1 MLRCTRAVETS
12 GKDMEGEVQSCAST
26 SMGIRGCNPQ
36 TVKVPSGQI
45 RSRSTTRGARQ
56 DAGTCSMELQK
67 QTQAKGAGR
76 ERTKHKL

>member
-1 MLRCTRAVETS
+1 MDMLRHTRSVDTS

-36 TVKVPSGQI
+36 TVNLPSGQAEAQ
-45 RSRSTTRGARQ
+45 GELL
-56 DAGTCSMELQK
+56 DKMLELQK
-67 QTQAKGAGR
+67 QTQAKGTGR

>member
-1 MLRCTRAVETS
+1 MDMLRRTRTVDTS

-36 TVKVPSGQI
+36 TVKLPSGQI

-56 DAGTCSMELQK
+56 DAGAPEADTSK
-67 QTQAKGAGR
+67 RYRA
-76 ERTKHKL
+76 